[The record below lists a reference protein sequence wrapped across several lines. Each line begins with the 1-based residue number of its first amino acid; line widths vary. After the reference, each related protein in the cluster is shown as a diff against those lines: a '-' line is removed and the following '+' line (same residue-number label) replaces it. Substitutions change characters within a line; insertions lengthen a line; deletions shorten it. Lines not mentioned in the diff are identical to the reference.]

1 MLRGSLP
8 RAKLTVKIPGDTW
21 IGDVS
26 TAHPDAVF
34 RVIAAL
40 AGDERGVG
48 VVEIEADHN
57 DKILEEMR
65 EHPSTTGVD
74 VLQDENGTALVQFH
88 TKDPLLLFAAYRGGV
103 PVEMPF
109 EIQDGKGSWEL
120 SASHGTLSRLGEQ
133 LREFGIDFTVDYVQ
147 EIGFHQLLTDKQQE
161 LVLKAVEM
169 GYYDTP
175 RTCSLSELSDEVGLA
190 KSTCS
195 ETLHRAEEKIV
206 KEYISSTRQTF
217 Q

>member
-1 MLRGSLP
+1 MP
-8 RAKLTVKIPGDTW
+8 RAKLTVEVPGGTW
-21 IGDVS
+21 INDVS
-26 TAHPDAVF
+26 TAHPGAVF

-40 AGDERGVG
+40 AGDEYGVG
-48 VVEIEADHN
+48 VLEIESDDIDTVIQEMKDHPGT
-57 DKILEEMR
+57 LE
-65 EHPSTTGVD
+65 VD
-74 VLQDENGTALVQFH
+74 VLQVESGTSLVQFR
-88 TKDPLLLFAAYRGGV
+88 TKTPLLLFAAYRSGV

-109 EIQDGKGSWEL
+109 EIKDGRGSWEL
-120 SASHGTLSRLGEQ
+120 SASHETLSRLGEQ
-133 LREFGIDFTVDYVQ
+133 LREFGISFSVDYVQ

-175 RTCSLSELSDEVGLA
+175 RKCSLSELSEEVGLA

-206 KEYISSTRQTF
+206 KEYVSSSGQSF

>member
-1 MLRGSLP
+1 MP
-8 RAKLTVKIPGDTW
+8 RAKLTVEVPEGTW
-21 IGDVS
+21 IKDVS
-26 TAHPDAVF
+26 TAHPGAVF

-40 AGDERGVG
+40 AGDEGGVG
-48 VVEIEADHN
+48 VVEIEAQELPE
-57 DKILEEMR
+57 ILEGMR

-74 VLQDENGTALVQFH
+74 LLQVEGGTAIVQFQ
-88 TKDPLLLFAAYRGGV
+88 TEAPLLLFAAYQSGV

-109 EIQDGKGSWEL
+109 EIQDGRGSWEL
-120 SASHGTLSRLGEQ
+120 SASHETLSRLGEQ
-133 LREFGIDFTVDYVQ
+133 LREFGISFSVDYVQ

-175 RTCSLSELSDEVGLA
+175 RKCSLSELSKEVDLA